1 MWMALICGLFQGTTH
16 NMFLAT
22 HRAAWHAGALPS
34 NYVSKTTSTTTA
46 TAPFL
51 DSNYIEIN
59 AARGS
64 NSASTRMPVINS
76 PTIQPGTATSLY
88 CDFWIYLPSSVFSGT
103 GITSTEQI
111 NLVSMGDDNP
121 LTSVAN
127 GSDFQL
133 TCYLRSSTD
142 LLNKIPH
149 TDTNTAVDCSIMFE
163 LTQLS
168 LSTGSYSYR
177 QMLALTPSDAGTFAG
192 WNRFVFYYSAFDN
205 AFSDQALTSNPLFY
219 NPAENR
225 RSTKMLLS
233 HYGTNDYRIYE
244 EYDDTNRYS
253 ININTPSYWSFA
265 TVDSSY
271 VGDKL
276 RMGPTYGLTN
286 STDAENAWIS
296 QVNTNQGGIA
306 DYPRGRIEMDGAI
319 SQWYFPW
326 VGTTDT
332 ERLTGTGSYNNSALD
347 DDSTGSLTTG
357 SI

>member
-1 MWMALICGLFQGTTH
+1 
-16 NMFLAT
+16 MFLAT
-22 HRAAWHAGALPS
+22 QRAAWHAGALPS
-34 NYVSKTTSTTTA
+34 NYLSRTTSSSTA

-59 AARGS
+59 AARGT

-76 PTIQPGTATSLY
+76 PTISPGIADSLY

-103 GITSTEQI
+103 GITSNEQI

-121 LTSVAN
+121 LTTTAT

-142 LLNKIPH
+142 LVNKIPH

-163 LTQLS
+163 LTQLT
-168 LSTGSYSYR
+168 LSTGNYAYR

-192 WNRFVFYYSAFDN
+192 WNRFVFFYGAYDN
-205 AFSDQALTSNPLFY
+205 AFGSQALTSNPLYY
-219 NPAENR
+219 NAFNNQR
-225 RSTKMLLS
+225 NTKMLLS
-233 HYGTNDYRIYE
+233 HYGTNDYRIFE
-244 EYDDTNRYS
+244 EYDDTNRYTL
-253 ININTPSYWSFA
+253 NIDTPSYWSFA
-265 TVDSSY
+265 TVDASY

-276 RMGPTYGLTN
+276 RMGPTHGLVGG
-286 STDAENAWIS
+286 DAQDQWAR
-296 QVNTNQGGIA
+296 QVNLNQAGTA
-306 DYPRGRIEMDGAI
+306 DYPNGRSGMDGLT

-326 VGTTDT
+326 QGSTDT
-332 ERLTGTGSYNNSALD
+332 ARLTGTGSYNNSALD

>member
-1 MWMALICGLFQGTTH
+1 
-16 NMFLAT
+16 MFLAT
-22 HRAAWHAGALPS
+22 HRAAWHAGALPANFIS
-34 NYVSKTTSTTTA
+34 RTSSTTTA

-59 AARGS
+59 AARGT
-64 NSASTRMPVINS
+64 NSATTRMPVLNS
-76 PTIQPGTATSLY
+76 PSFNPGTATELY

-103 GITSTEQI
+103 SITSNEQV

-121 LTSVAN
+121 LTSSAN
-127 GSDFQL
+127 GTDFQL

-149 TDTNTAVDCSIMFE
+149 TDTNTNSDCSIVFE
-163 LTQLS
+163 LTQLT

-177 QMLALTPSDAGTFAG
+177 QMLALTPGDAGTFAG
-192 WNRFVFYYSAFDN
+192 WNRFVFFYSAYDNAFDN
-205 AFSDQALTSNPLFY
+205 QALTSNPLFY
-219 NPAENR
+219 NEFENQ

-253 ININTPSYWSFA
+253 IDIDSPSYWSFA
-265 TVDSSY
+265 TVDTSY

-276 RMGPTYGLTN
+276 RMGPTHCVSGG
-286 STDAENAWIS
+286 DAENQWIR
-296 QVNTNQGGIA
+296 QVNLNQAGTA
-306 DYPRGRIEMDGAI
+306 DYPNGRFGMDGFT
-319 SQWYFPW
+319 SQWYLPW
-326 VGTTDT
+326 VGANDT
-332 ERLTGTGSYNNSALD
+332 ARLTGTGSYNNGPFD